1 MDEPRAISQVT
12 NKSLQLTQRQTRML
26 ADMGIDVWYSRQET
40 SPIANQQQPTVV
52 PSQPTAVAD
61 LASLKSTLNPAPR
74 IEATPV
80 AQPAAAPE
88 DESARHRVAPI
99 RLYHLHNEAGLLV
112 STEPLA
118 GPVAQF
124 AADLLLSQRWRQGTA
139 TNAKP
144 EFGEFNWPLTDNVG
158 TPERALLAFM
168 DKFGVGA
175 KDGRILFCTEA
186 TRALIN
192 SWVTLAD
199 QSYLLIPDLSE
210 LMLSADAK
218 RQFWDALSRHR

>member
-1 MDEPRAISQVT
+1 VT
-12 NKSLQLTQRQTRML
+12 KKSLQLTQRQTRML
-26 ADMGIDVWYSRQET
+26 ADMGIDVWYPRKVT
-40 SPIANQQQPTVV
+40 TAAANQQHPAGVS
-52 PSQPTAVAD
+52 SQPIAAAD
-61 LASLKSTLNPAPR
+61 LASLKSTLDPAPL

-99 RLYHLHNEAGLLV
+99 RLYHLHNEAGLLI
-112 STEPLA
+112 SAAPLS

-158 TPERALLAFM
+158 TPERALHAFM

-186 TRALIN
+186 TRALIT

-218 RQFWDALSRHR
+218 RQFWDALCRHR

>member
-1 MDEPRAISQVT
+1 
-12 NKSLQLTQRQTRML
+12 ML
-26 ADMGIDVWYSRQET
+26 ADMGIDVWYPRKVT
-40 SPIANQQQPTVV
+40 TAAANQQHPAGVS
-52 PSQPTAVAD
+52 SQPIAAAD
-61 LASLKSTLNPAPR
+61 LASLKSTLDPAPL
-74 IEATPV
+74 IEAAPV

-88 DESARHRVAPI
+88 DESARHRAAPI

-124 AADLLLSQRWRQGTA
+124 AADLLLSQRWGQGTA

-158 TPERALLAFM
+158 TPERALHAFM

-186 TRALIN
+186 TRALIT

-218 RQFWDALSRHR
+218 RQFWETLSGHK

>member
-1 MDEPRAISQVT
+1 
-12 NKSLQLTQRQTRML
+12 
-26 ADMGIDVWYSRQET
+26 MG
-40 SPIANQQQPTVV
+40 
-52 PSQPTAVAD
+52 
-61 LASLKSTLNPAPR
+61 
-74 IEATPV
+74 
-80 AQPAAAPE
+80 
-88 DESARHRVAPI
+88 
-99 RLYHLHNEAGLLV
+99 
-112 STEPLA
+112 
-118 GPVAQF
+118 
-124 AADLLLSQRWRQGTA
+124 QRWRQGTA

-199 QSYLLIPDLSE
+199 QSYLVIPDLSE

>member
-12 NKSLQLTQRQTRML
+12 NKSIQLTQRQTRML
-26 ADMGIDVWYSRQET
+26 ADKGIDVWYSRQET
-40 SPIANQQQPTVV
+40 SLVLISAANGSIV
-52 PSQPTAVAD
+52 PAYGGRRP
-61 LASLKSTLNPAPR
+61 ASIKSTLNPAPL
-74 IEATPV
+74 IEATSV

-144 EFGEFNWPLTDNVG
+144 EFGEFNWPLTDNIG

>member
-1 MDEPRAISQVT
+1 
-12 NKSLQLTQRQTRML
+12 ML
-26 ADMGIDVWYSRQET
+26 A
-40 SPIANQQQPTVV
+40 
-52 PSQPTAVAD
+52 
-61 LASLKSTLNPAPR
+61 PR
-74 IEATPV
+74 
-80 AQPAAAPE
+80 
-88 DESARHRVAPI
+88 S
-99 RLYHLHNEAGLLV
+99 
-112 STEPLA
+112 
-118 GPVAQF
+118 
-124 AADLLLSQRWRQGTA
+124 
-139 TNAKP
+139 
-144 EFGEFNWPLTDNVG
+144 
-158 TPERALLAFM
+158 ALLAFM